1 MNLLEIFL
9 IIFSL
14 SIDALVVSF
23 AYGANKTKISLSQQ
37 FIITSISSSILVASI
52 FIGGLLQ
59 KLLPSQF
66 TAFICIFI
74 LATLGALRL
83 FEAFFKHYLHKKPDN
98 CHTLGFSFL
107 GIHFNFKASLPH
119 ASSIPKAYKTLTFKE
134 SCYLGGALSLDSI
147 AVGIGIGLLNI
158 SYLQVLILSL
168 LINLLM
174 LFFGNLLG
182 YKLSQKWGVDLGW
195 LSGLILLLL
204 AMSKI
209 T

>member
-1 MNLLEIFL
+1 MLEIFL
-9 IIFSL
+9 IVFSL

-23 AYGANKTKISLSQQ
+23 AYGANKTKISLGQQ
-37 FIITSISSSILVASI
+37 CIITSISSSILVASI

-66 TAFICIFI
+66 TAFICVFI
-74 LATLGALRL
+74 LATLGSLRL
-83 FEAFFKHYLHKKPDN
+83 FEAFFKHYLHKKPDS

-107 GIHFNFKASLPH
+107 GIHFNIKASLPY
-119 ASSIPKAYKTLTFKE
+119 SPPILKTYKVLTFKE
-134 SCYLGGALSLDSI
+134 SCCLGGALSLDSI

-158 SYLQVLILSL
+158 NYFQVLILSL

-174 LFFGNLLG
+174 LSLGNLIG
-182 YKLSQKWGVDLGW
+182 YKLSQKWGIDLGW
-195 LSGLILLLL
+195 LSGLILILL

-209 T
+209 S